1 MNEYLIL
8 NNGAK
13 VQDAHCIQDD
23 IMLFVYITG
32 DADLMEMLQ
41 LFSVPAN
48 TQVIKAFRNGDTETY
63 LGYTELY
70 SMSREYGNINLVMKR
85 RA

>member
-8 NNGAK
+8 NNGVT